1 MDEME
6 LTRLREKIYNLCV
19 EQATQGN
26 LMGFYV
32 NTEHL
37 ENQLKEFFP
46 KDTEINVELNKR
58 DIEVNCKVNRKINII
73 KIDSDRL
80 ME

>member
-19 EQATQGN
+19 EQVTQGN

-58 DIEVNCKVNRKINII
+58 NIEVNCKVNRKINII